1 VKKIFIDANILIDF
15 IDPNRAKH
23 NEAVEFF
30 KSHLEDYLYTSCD
43 ILTTI
48 YYVTSKYQNSL
59 TAIEN
64 ILKLISVISFSNEEA
79 KKAIEMMKK
88 DKKFKDFEDTLQY
101 LLAKKIKADYIV
113 TNDKGFYS
121 PDIEIISL

>member
-1 VKKIFIDANILIDF
+1 MKKIFIDANILIDF

-23 NEAVEFF
+23 NEAIEFF

-64 ILKLISVISFSNEEA
+64 ILKLINVISFSNEEA
-79 KKAIEMMKK
+79 KKAIKMMKK

-101 LLAKKIKADYIV
+101 LLAKKIEADYIV

>member
-1 VKKIFIDANILIDF
+1 MKKIFIDANILIDF

-64 ILKLISVISFSNEEA
+64 ILKLINVISFSNEEA

-101 LLAKKIKADYIV
+101 LLAKKIEADYIV

>member
-1 VKKIFIDANILIDF
+1 MKKIFIDANILIDF

-59 TAIEN
+59 IAIEN

-101 LLAKKIKADYIV
+101 LLAKKIEADYIV
-113 TNDKGFYS
+113 TDDKGFYS

>member
-23 NEAVEFF
+23 NEAIEFF

-64 ILKLISVISFSNEEA
+64 ILKLINVISFSNEEA

-101 LLAKKIKADYIV
+101 LLAKKIEADYIV

>member
-1 VKKIFIDANILIDF
+1 MKKIFIDANILIDF

>member
-64 ILKLISVISFSNEEA
+64 ILKLINVISFSNEEA

-101 LLAKKIKADYIV
+101 LLAKKIEADYIV